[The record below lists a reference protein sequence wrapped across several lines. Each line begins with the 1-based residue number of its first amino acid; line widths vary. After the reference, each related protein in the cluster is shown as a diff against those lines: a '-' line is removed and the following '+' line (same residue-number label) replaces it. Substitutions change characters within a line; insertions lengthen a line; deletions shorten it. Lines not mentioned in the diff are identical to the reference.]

1 MRHNDNH
8 PEVHKFLITSC
19 AWNSD
24 IFKEGK
30 SIFIIQIPNHSDSLK
45 TACSIF
51 FFFFWLCWVFIA
63 VWMLSLV
70 TVSGAYSLVAVHRLL
85 IAVASLVA
93 ENRL

>member
-30 SIFIIQIPNHSDSLK
+30 SVFIIQIPNHSDSLK

-51 FFFFWLCWVFIA
+51 FFFFWMCWV
-63 VWMLSLV
+63 LV
-70 TVSGAYSLVAVHRLL
+70 SACE
-85 IAVASLVA
+85 I
-93 ENRL
+93 